1 MIWALLNMHF
11 LPSLKK
17 ISKLKIEL
25 IYLKLSLEH
34 FTSTRIWNIVEF
46 LPMFVSF
53 QGINTLISQK
63 KNLHLYINFF
73 DVFLFQDYN
82 NLLLIKNG
90 MIQNQNYSN
99 VVLHCELLMGENL
112 IFQFTR

>member
-1 MIWALLNMHF
+1 MIWALPNMHF

-25 IYLKLSLEH
+25 IYLKLFLEH
-34 FTSTRIWNIVEF
+34 FTLTRIWNIVEF

-53 QGINTLISQK
+53 Q
-63 KNLHLYINFF
+63 
-73 DVFLFQDYN
+73 DYN

-90 MIQNQNYSN
+90 TILNQNYSN
-99 VVLHCELLMGENL
+99 VVLLCELLMGESL

>member
-11 LPSLKK
+11 LPSLRK

-25 IYLKLSLEH
+25 IYWKLFLVH

-53 QGINTLISQK
+53 Q
-63 KNLHLYINFF
+63 
-73 DVFLFQDYN
+73 DYN
-82 NLLLIKNG
+82 NSLLIKNG
-90 MIQNQNYSN
+90 TIPNQNYSN
-99 VVLHCELLMGENL
+99 VVLHCELLMGESPT
-112 IFQFTR
+112 FQFTR